1 MSQNNIPERLGSV
14 ERIVQRVL
22 TAEKTNQKEIRLTLQ
37 EAKDLVTDLALITSK
52 LGKTIEEIHGKLDKL
67 NTATQEINVQMD
79 GGTF

>member
-14 ERIVQRVL
+14 ERIIQRVT

-37 EAKDLVTDLALITSK
+37 EAKDLITDLALITGR
-52 LGKTIEEIHGKLDKL
+52 LGKTIEEIHVKLDKL
-67 NTATQEINVQMD
+67 NTTTQEISVQMD

>member
-14 ERIVQRVL
+14 ERIIQRVT

-37 EAKDLVTDLALITSK
+37 EAKDLITDLSLITGR
-52 LGKTIEEIHGKLDKL
+52 LGKTIEEIHVKLDKL
-67 NTATQEINVQMD
+67 NTTTQEINVQMD

>member
-14 ERIVQRVL
+14 ERIIQRVT

-37 EAKDLVTDLALITSK
+37 EAKDLITDLALITGR
-52 LGKTIEEIHGKLDKL
+52 LGKTIEEIHVKLDKL
-67 NTATQEINVQMD
+67 NTTTQEINVQMD